1 MDMSSIG
8 ILNQYLEKVIYG
20 ISDSTNLF
28 NPTVSSLSFGGEI
41 SIGFSPQGSVTQTVQ
56 SAIPMIRNGYKEVQ
70 NSLRKFGNLAF
81 RRYKNLMMKR
91 FMWLYM
97 V

>member
-8 ILNQYLEKVIYG
+8 VLNQYLDKVIEG
-20 ISDSTNLF
+20 IRDSSSLF

-41 SIGFSPQGSVTQTVQ
+41 SIGFSPQGSVTQAVQ
-56 SAIPMIRNGYKEVQ
+56 SAIPMIQSGYKNVQ
-70 NSLRKFGNLAF
+70 DSLRKYGNLAF
-81 RRYKNLMMKR
+81 KRYKNLMMKR